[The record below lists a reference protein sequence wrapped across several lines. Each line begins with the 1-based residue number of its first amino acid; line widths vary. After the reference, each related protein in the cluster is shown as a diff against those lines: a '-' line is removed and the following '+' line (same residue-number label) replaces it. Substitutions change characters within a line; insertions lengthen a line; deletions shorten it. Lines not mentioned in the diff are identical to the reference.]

1 MPVKKLITTIIP
13 ILVSLIMSCNQS
25 TKKVNM
31 AYKKSQTAPSPNMEI
46 YKKYNSKK
54 PKKKKSADTNNFLT
68 FIEKIPQKTRDELKQ
83 SLPEITS
90 PRMKQK

>member
-1 MPVKKLITTIIP
+1 
-13 ILVSLIMSCNQS
+13 
-25 TKKVNM
+25 M

-68 FIEKIPQKTRDELKQ
+68 FIEKIPKKTRDELMQ
-83 SLPEITS
+83 SLPEING
-90 PRMKQK
+90 PR

>member
-1 MPVKKLITTIIP
+1 MSAKKLITTIIP

-68 FIEKIPQKTRDELKQ
+68 FIEKIPKKTRDELMQ
-83 SLPEITS
+83 SLPEING
-90 PRMKQK
+90 PR